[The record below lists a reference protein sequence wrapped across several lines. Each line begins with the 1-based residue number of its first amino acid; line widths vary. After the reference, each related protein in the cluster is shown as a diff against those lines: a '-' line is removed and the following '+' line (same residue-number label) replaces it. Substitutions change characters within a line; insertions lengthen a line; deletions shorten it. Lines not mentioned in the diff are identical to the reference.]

1 MPRRRKLFDSKRE
14 PKFSRDF
21 ESAIDSMELPP
32 LDEMNED
39 SIHESY
45 DKDGVFAA
53 HSNLTDFDYR
63 PRMPEPKAR
72 SRARRT

>member
-1 MPRRRKLFDSKRE
+1 MKRRRKLFSTRTYE

-21 ESAIDSMELPP
+21 ERAIDSMTLPP
-32 LDEMNED
+32 LDEMTED

-53 HSNLTDFDYR
+53 HSNY
-63 PRMPEPKAR
+63 EY
-72 SRARRT
+72 